1 LIVVVGAFST
11 SLTGVMMDVY
21 ATGLML
27 IGLMF
32 SITATG
38 LIIAIWAAR
47 HNKRKPTPL
56 GAADVVEVSQ
66 AKKQRSEH
74 IKAADLKT
82 LIF

>member
-1 LIVVVGAFST
+1 
-11 SLTGVMMDVY
+11 VMMHVY

-47 HNKRKPTPL
+47 HNKSL
-56 GAADVVEVSQ
+56 
-66 AKKQRSEH
+66 
-74 IKAADLKT
+74 L
-82 LIF
+82 L